1 MRIFVSCLPECLCMR
16 FSAIMLCALFT
27 ILGGCREND
36 FIPPVETEDTAVASG
51 DTIIMGA
58 IGDASNLIPPLASDA
73 SSSSITGHVYSG
85 LIRYDK
91 NMRFEGDLAKSWEIS
106 ADGREITFHL
116 RKDVTWHDGEP
127 FTSADVLF
135 TYQLMVDPKTPT
147 AYAERYKQVEHAS
160 TPDAYTFKV
169 RYAQPLAPA
178 LVSWAIGIC
187 PEHLLA
193 EKDVTTSPLARNPVG
208 TGPYRFVKWEAGE
221 QIVLERN
228 EDYYEGAPYIKRI
241 VYKIVPDTTTMFL
254 ELQSGGLDYMGL
266 TPLQYA
272 RQTDT
277 PAFERRFNK
286 YRYPAFAYTYL
297 GYNLRKPMFQD
308 KRVRQAIAY
317 AIDKQEIVEG
327 VLLGL
332 GQPATGP
339 YKPGSWPYHGDVPR
353 YPYEPQRARSLL
365 DEVGWKDL
373 DGDGVREKDG
383 RNFAFT
389 ILTNQGND
397 QRIKTGEIIQR
408 RLQEVGIE
416 VQLRVIEWASF
427 LKEFIHPGKFDATIL
442 GWTIPVDPDG
452 YNIWHSSKTGA
463 RELNFIAYNNP
474 EVDRL
479 LEQGRRVIPIE
490 ERRPFYQRLQ
500 EILAEDQP
508 YTFLYVPDSL
518 PVVAQ
523 RFYGI
528 EEAPAGIMHN
538 FNEWYVPKAQQK
550 YKR

>member
-1 MRIFVSCLPECLCMR
+1 MRWCIHGLQRALLQVCLGCICL
-16 FSAIMLCALFT
+16 LL
-27 ILGGCREND
+27 ILLSGCREGE
-36 FIPPVETEDTAVASG
+36 FVPPERGEDTSVAYG
-51 DTIIMGA
+51 DTIIMGT

-73 SSSSITGHVYSG
+73 SSSTITGHVYNG

-91 NMRFEGDLAKSWEIS
+91 NMRFEGDLAESWEI
-106 ADGREITFHL
+106 AEDGREITFHL

-135 TYQLMVDPKTPT
+135 TYKLMVDPDTPT
-147 AYAERYKQVEHAS
+147 AYAERYKQVEQAS
-160 TPDAYTFKV
+160 APDPYTFKV

-178 LVSWAIGIC
+178 LVSWAMGIC
-187 PEHLLA
+187 PKHLL
-193 EKDVTTSPLARNPVG
+193 EGKDITTSELARNPVG
-208 TGPYRFVKWEAGE
+208 TGPFRFVKWDPGE

-228 EDYYEGAPYIKRI
+228 EDYFEGAPYIKRI
-241 VYKIVPDTTTMFL
+241 VYRIVPDTTTMFL

-277 PAFERRFNK
+277 PAFKRRFNK

-308 KRVRQAIAY
+308 IRVRHAIAY
-317 AIDKQEIVEG
+317 AIDKQEIVDG

-339 YKPGSWPYHGDVPR
+339 YKPGSWPYNADVPR
-353 YPYEPQRARSLL
+353 YPYAPDKARDLL
-365 DEVGWKDL
+365 HEVGWKDV

-383 RNFAFT
+383 HRFAFT

-397 QRIKTGEIIQR
+397 QRIKAGEIIQR

-416 VQLRVIEWASF
+416 IKLRVIEWASF

-442 GWTIPVDPDG
+442 GWTVPVDPDG
-452 YNIWHSSKTGA
+452 YNIWHSSKTGP

-479 LEQGRRVIPIE
+479 LEQGRRVLSIE
-490 ERRPFYQRLQ
+490 ERRPIYHRLQ
-500 EILAEDQP
+500 EILARDQP

-518 PVVAQ
+518 PVVAR

-528 EEAPAGIMHN
+528 EETPAGIMHN
-538 FNEWYVPKAQQK
+538 FNEWYVPEEQQK

>member
-1 MRIFVSCLPECLCMR
+1 MRWCVPGLQMASLMGIC
-16 FSAIMLCALFT
+16 
-27 ILGGCREND
+27 ILLILTGGCRED
-36 FIPPVETEDTAVASG
+36 EFISAEPREDAAVAYG
-51 DTIIMGA
+51 DTIIMGT

-73 SSSSITGHVYSG
+73 SSSAITGHVYNG

-91 NMRFEGDLAKSWEIS
+91 DMRFEGDLAKSWEIS
-106 ADGREITFHL
+106 EDGREITFHL
-116 RKDVTWHDGEP
+116 RHDVTWHDGEP

-135 TYQLMVDPKTPT
+135 TYELMIDPDTPT

-160 TPDAYTFKV
+160 APDPYTFKV
-169 RYAQPLAPA
+169 RYAEPLAPA
-178 LVSWAIGIC
+178 LVSWAMGIC
-187 PEHLLA
+187 PKHLL
-193 EKDVTTSPLARNPVG
+193 EGKDVTTSELTRNPVG
-208 TGPYRFVKWEAGE
+208 TGPFKFVKWDPGE

-228 EDYYEGAPYIKRI
+228 EDYFEGAPYIKRV
-241 VYKIVPDTTTMFL
+241 VYRIVPDTTTMFL

-277 PAFERRFNK
+277 PAFKRRFNK

-308 KRVRQAIAY
+308 ERVRQAIAY
-317 AIDKQEIVEG
+317 AIDKQEIVDG

-339 YKPGSWPYHGDVPR
+339 YKPGSWPYNAEVPR
-353 YPYEPQRARSLL
+353 YPYAPEKARALL
-365 DEVGWKDL
+365 DAVGWKDV

-383 RNFAFT
+383 RKFEFT

-397 QRIKTGEIIQR
+397 QRIKAGEIIQR
-408 RLQEVGIE
+408 RLQEVGIKIK
-416 VQLRVIEWASF
+416 LRVVEWASF

-452 YNIWHSSKTGA
+452 YNIWHSTKTGP
-463 RELNFIAYNNP
+463 RELNFIAYSNP
-474 EVDRL
+474 EVDKL
-479 LEQGRRVIPIE
+479 LEQGRRVLPIE
-490 ERRPFYQRLQ
+490 ERRPIYHRLQ
-500 EILAEDQP
+500 EILAREQP

-518 PVVAQ
+518 PVVAR
-523 RFYGI
+523 RFHGI

-538 FNEWYVPKAQQK
+538 FNEWYVPEGQQK

>member
-1 MRIFVSCLPECLCMR
+1 MRWNICVLQRCTLAGLWSLL
-16 FSAIMLCALFT
+16 IL
-27 ILGGCREND
+27 LGGCREDALITPENSSD
-36 FIPPVETEDTAVASG
+36 AEVAYG
-51 DTIIMGA
+51 DTIIMGT

-73 SSSSITGHVYSG
+73 SSSTITGHVYNG

-91 NMRFEGDLAKSWEIS
+91 NMRFEGDLAESWEIS
-106 ADGREITFHL
+106 DEGRKITFHL
-116 RKDVTWHDGEP
+116 RRDVTWHDGEP

-135 TYQLMVDPKTPT
+135 TYKLMIDPKTPT

-160 TPDAYTFKV
+160 TPDPYTFEV
-169 RYAQPLAPA
+169 RYTEPLAPA
-178 LVSWAIGIC
+178 LVSWAMGIC
-187 PEHLLA
+187 PKHLL
-193 EKDVTTSPLARNPVG
+193 EGKDISTSELARNPVG
-208 TGPYRFVKWEAGE
+208 TGPFRFVKWDPGE
-221 QIVLERN
+221 KIVLERN
-228 EDYYEGAPYIKRI
+228 EDYFEGAPYIKRI
-241 VYKIVPDTTTMFL
+241 VYSIVPDTTTMFL

-277 PAFERRFNK
+277 PAFKRRFNK

-308 KRVRQAIAY
+308 RRVRQAIAY
-317 AIDKQEIVEG
+317 AIDKQEIVDG

-339 YKPGSWPYHGDVPR
+339 YKPGSWPYNSDVTR
-353 YPYEPQRARSLL
+353 YSYDPDKARTLL
-365 DEVGWKDL
+365 DAAGWSDV

-383 RNFAFT
+383 QKFEFT

-397 QRIKTGEIIQR
+397 QRIKAGEIIQR

-416 VQLRVIEWASF
+416 VKLRVIEWASF

-452 YNIWHSSKTGA
+452 YNIWHSSKTGP
-463 RELNFIAYNNP
+463 RELNFIGYSNS
-474 EVDRL
+474 EVDQL
-479 LEQGRRVIPIE
+479 LEQGRRVLPIE
-490 ERRPFYQRLQ
+490 KRRPVYYRLQ
-500 EILAEDQP
+500 EILARDQP

-518 PVVAQ
+518 PVVAR
-523 RFYGI
+523 RFHGI

-538 FNEWYVPKAQQK
+538 FNQWYVPEEQQE